1 MFFLASKIFIGMI
14 PGFALAAALAW
25 LSQIG

>member
-1 MFFLASKIFIGMI
+1 MLFLASEIFVGMI

-25 LSQIG
+25 FVHIG